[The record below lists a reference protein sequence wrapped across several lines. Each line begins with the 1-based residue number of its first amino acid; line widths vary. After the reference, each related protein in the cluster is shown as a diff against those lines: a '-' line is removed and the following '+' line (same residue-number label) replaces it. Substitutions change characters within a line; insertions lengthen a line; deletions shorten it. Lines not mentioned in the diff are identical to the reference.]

1 MDTSILKS
9 AQVGEVMQRE
19 FDVVAPDLPL
29 REAAGMIRRRRGR
42 AMVVEASDASP
53 SIITEFDIVKAV
65 DDIGDLDKVTVGER
79 LTRVAVA
86 GEPEWTLSHAVD
98 TMLQAGFRHL
108 IVIESGDVVGML
120 SMRDVVRRLTDESFH
135 AEPDQD
141 TVDLGAHVPADTTR
155 AIHLHRRSAKQH
167 WSSIKCPCQLDWL
180 EVIIGQA
187 ELRSDLTIDEIDAL
201 WEQRQ
206 PCPVLQ
212 AKGGAG
218 D

>member
-1 MDTSILKS
+1 MDTSILQS

-19 FDVVAPDLPL
+19 FDVVSPDLSL
-29 REAAGMIRRRRGR
+29 REAAGMIRRRHGR
-42 AMVVEASDASP
+42 AMVVEAGDASP
-53 SIITEFDIVKAV
+53 SIFTEFDIVKAV
-65 DDIGDLDKVTVGER
+65 DDIGDIGHVTVGER

-86 GEPEWTLSHAVD
+86 GDPGWTLSRAIE
-98 TMLQAGFRHL
+98 TMLQGGFRHL
-108 IVIESGDVVGML
+108 IVIEDGVVVGMV
-120 SMRDVVRRLTDESFH
+120 SMRDIVRRLTDDAFH

-141 TVDLGAHVPADTTR
+141 TADLGAHVAADTTR

-167 WSSIKCPCQLDWL
+167 WVSIKCPCELDWL

-187 ELRSDLTIDEIDAL
+187 ELRSDLTFDEIETL

-206 PCPVLQ
+206 PCPALH
-212 AKGGAG
+212 AAGGAG